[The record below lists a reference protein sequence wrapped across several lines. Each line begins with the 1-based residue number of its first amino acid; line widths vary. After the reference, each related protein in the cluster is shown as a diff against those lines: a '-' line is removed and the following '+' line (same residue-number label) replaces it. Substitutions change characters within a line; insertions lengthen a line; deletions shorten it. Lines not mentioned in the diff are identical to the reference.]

1 MSILVLHK
9 GEPRFNVFKQQL
21 LHPTIHKLISGA
33 LVCQDKIGEQ
43 FVRDAINQAQI
54 IVVNLFNGIIIGFAA
69 VIKDRDEYGNPFLY
83 IELICNSPPP
93 GFETRAAAAA
103 AEQRQ
108 GAKAMIEA
116 IERLARERGCSYV
129 KLSAVDD
136 VIPYYYRLGYDFI
149 TVYSELGEINKYL
162 KDKAHDLIADL
173 RGTQL
178 DQDMEKQ
185 EKLLIKI
192 IQRYYPGYLSE
203 NYQSSVA
210 SAADAAARIEPAQEA
225 GIPMIKKMMGPGPVG
240 PAGPAGPAEPVEP
253 AGRGGKKH
261 KRKTIRKKYSRN
273 KQRGMLKKSRK
284 YRRRV

>member
-1 MSILVLHK
+1 MSNGIHVLHQGKDKFYEYKELLKTQNNHRLLK
-9 GEPRFNVFKQQL
+9 GV
-21 LHPTIHKLISGA
+21 S
-33 LVCQDKIGEQ
+33 VCQDKIGEQ
-43 FVRDAINQAQI
+43 FVIDAIDEAHI
-54 IVVNLFNGIIIGFAA
+54 IVVNLFNEIIIGFAA
-69 VIKDRDEYGNPFLY
+69 VIYKMDEHDNPFLY

-103 AEQRQ
+103 GQRQ

-136 VIPYYYRLGYDFI
+136 VIPYYYRLGYNFV
-149 TVYSELGEINKYL
+149 TVYSAELGEINEYL
-162 KDKAHDLIADL
+162 KEKADVRITAL
-173 RGTQL
+173 RRAQI
-178 DQDMEKQ
+178 DQDMDEQ
-185 EKLLIKI
+185 EKLLITI

-203 NYQSSVA
+203 KYQSSVA
-210 SAADAAARIEPAQEA
+210 SAEDAAARIEPALEA
-225 GIPMIKKMMGPGPVG
+225 GIPMIKRMGPGP
-240 PAGPAGPAEPVEP
+240 AGP